1 MQRMLRAV
9 ALAVVA
15 VVAFPVA
22 AAAGPYTDGEVSISD
37 TTPAPGSSL
46 DVAASGFQPNSD
58 VDILFRSTPTLLA
71 SVTADAGGDVEAT
84 VTIPS
89 DASGEHRIE
98 LVGVAP
104 DGSARTVSATVTVT
118 ADGTTSSGSLPSTGS
133 STSPIVYI
141 AILVALL
148 GVALLIGARVRN
160 RARSA

>member
-1 MQRMLRAV
+1 MKSIIRVLGLVSFAV
-9 ALAVVA
+9 LALPLV
-15 VVAFPVA
+15 
-22 AAAGPYTDGEVSISD
+22 AAAGPYTGDEVTVSD
-37 TTPAPGSSL
+37 PNPSPGSSV

-71 SVTADAGGDVEAT
+71 SVTADAGGDVAAT

-104 DGSARTVSATVTVT
+104 DGSARTVSATVTVS
-118 ADGTTSSGSLPSTGS
+118 ADGSTSSGSLPSTGN
-133 STSPIVYI
+133 STVPIVYI

-148 GVALLIGARVRN
+148 GVALLIGARVRS